1 MLLPQANSFYTLMLL
16 IVLLGIMDG
25 IWLSYRVTIATDL
38 AESSKFS
45 NQASGYYHAAMS
57 PTAIGSFL
65 T

>member
-1 MLLPQANSFYTLMLL
+1 MLL